1 MPCPASGWELQRR
14 KSISP
19 HDSVGA
25 NLVIQVKHDSVM
37 RVLPRENEAVN
48 ECWISDKERFSYQ
61 ALNSE
66 ERLTRPMVKQGGQ
79 WREVDWNVALDYVAH
94 GLKDVAHEHGGDA
107 VAALA
112 SPASTVEELFLLGKL
127 MRGLGSGNVDFRPR
141 QSDFGSDFKRAGT
154 PWLGMRLAEIA
165 DLDAALVVGSF
176 LRKDHPLIAQRLRQ
190 AAKKY
195 TKVSLLSVTADDQLI
210 DLYASLAV
218 APSQLARSLAAIV
231 KAAAEL
237 KVGYVNTQRI
247 FRDAPAAQKAG
258 KKLEGE
264 FAKRDQDLQAMAK
277 QIQALQANLEKNS
290 VTMAETERRAKEKE
304 FAETSRE
311 FQRRQREFREDLNLR
326 QNEENAAVIEKA
338 NKAIKQ
344 IAETDKFDL
353 ILQDVVWVNPRLDIT
368 DRVIKA
374 LAEGK

>member
-1 MPCPASGWELQRR
+1 MLKA
-14 KSISP
+14 KSF
-19 HDSVGA
+19 V
-25 NLVIQVKHDSVM
+25 
-37 RVLPRENEAVN
+37 
-48 ECWISDKERFSYQ
+48 
-61 ALNSE
+61 
-66 ERLTRPMVKQGGQ
+66 
-79 WREVDWNVALDYVAH
+79 
-94 GLKDVAHEHGGDA
+94 
-107 VAALA
+107 LA
-112 SPASTVEELFLLGKL
+112 SLMSALLF
-127 MRGLGSGNVDFRPR
+127 V
-141 QSDFGSDFKRAGT
+141 AG
-154 PWLGMRLAEIA
+154 E
-165 DLDAALVVGSF
+165 
-176 LRKDHPLIAQRLRQ
+176 
-190 AAKKY
+190 
-195 TKVSLLSVTADDQLI
+195 
-210 DLYASLAV
+210 
-218 APSQLARSLAAIV
+218 
-231 KAAAEL
+231 AAAEL